1 MFQSTN
7 AFRCIHRP
15 EGVAGSYLH
24 IVVDVGG
31 NPHLPLTRFYNKVN
45 QWLSQGTARAYLNSL
60 LPFFTYI
67 TTDEWR
73 KQRGDQWDSPPEA
86 IQQCVRDYLMYRLGC
101 QVRPKETYALVFLTA
116 QSPNTVHIFLAALKL
131 FYTIMLLEERY
142 AYSHPLL
149 DASTRLLREIE
160 REEGMRQ
167 HRMPQISGI
176 EEPDLPYP
184 SENIFRLNKEEWTVQ
199 PVEDPQLGRK
209 LIHGFAQA
217 NFCLRDQI
225 VVRMALETGARIR
238 EILRLTVGDWRA
250 LGCNQEVRALSKG
263 SRGRRVKKLRFSSTT
278 ARMLRQY
285 LNTDRAV
292 LDREGRRLDHLDDV
306 DPLFLSQRHHPYDYE
321 AFKPHWKK
329 LCQAAQVPLNIH
341 GMRHW
346 YTTQAIRIIAL
357 TAQNE
362 AEIVLRKEELVRYM
376 AWRSPETLK
385 TYEKYFQGKQHY
397 MIQDSVHQSLEEDVA
412 TYLNKQEDSPPLS
425 KRKQRQPA
433 LPSHDLSSRSLSSD
447 ENKPPQ
453 KLVGWANLLALGGT
467 QEYGRKQEGR
477 EEHTTI

>member
-1 MFQSTN
+1 MFRSTN
-7 AFRCIHRP
+7 TFRLVPRP
-15 EGVAGSYLH
+15 EGVTSSYLH
-24 IVVDVGG
+24 IVVDVEG
-31 NPHLPLTRFYNKVN
+31 NPHLPLTRFYDKVN

-67 TTDEWR
+67 ATDAWR
-73 KQRGDQWDSPPEA
+73 KQRGDQWDSPPED

-101 QVRPKETYALVFLTA
+101 QVRPTETYALVFLTV

-131 FYTIMLLEERY
+131 FYTIMLQEGRY

-160 REEGMRQ
+160 REEGMGQ
-167 HRMPQISGI
+167 HRMPQISGV
-176 EEPDLPYP
+176 EEPNLQYP
-184 SENIFRLNKEEWTVQ
+184 SENIFRLNKDEWTVQ
-199 PVEDPQLGRK
+199 PVQDPQLGRK
-209 LIHGFAQA
+209 LIHSFTAA

-238 EILRLTVGDWRA
+238 EILQLTVGDWRA
-250 LGCNQEVRALSKG
+250 LGCNQEIRALSKG
-263 SRGRRVKKLRFSSTT
+263 SRGRRVKRLRFSSTT

-285 LNTDRAV
+285 LNTDRAA
-292 LDREGRRLDHLDDV
+292 LDREVRRLDRLDDV

-329 LCQAAQVPLNIH
+329 LCQVAQISLNIH

-346 YTTQAIRIIAL
+346 YTTQAIRAIAL

-385 TYEKYFQGKQHY
+385 TYEKYFQGRQHY
-397 MIQDSVHQSLEEDVA
+397 TIQDAVHRSLEADIAHYLED
-412 TYLNKQEDSPPLS
+412 QEETTPEME
-425 KRKQRQPA
+425 RQRA
-433 LPSHDLSSRSLSSD
+433 LPRNDFSPRNRLASIEKEHTQNSA
-447 ENKPPQ
+447 
-453 KLVGWANLLALGGT
+453 GWAKLLALGGR
-467 QEYGRKQEGR
+467 QEHVR
-477 EEHTTI
+477 